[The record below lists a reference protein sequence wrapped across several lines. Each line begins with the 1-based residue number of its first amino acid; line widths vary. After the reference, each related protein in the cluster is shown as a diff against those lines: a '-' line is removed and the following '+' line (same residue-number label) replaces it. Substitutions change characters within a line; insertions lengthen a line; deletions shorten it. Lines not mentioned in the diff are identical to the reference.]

1 MPSIQIKR
9 GLEAAVKAY
18 ALKAGEFGFATDTS
32 VLYIGT
38 NGTAAGV
45 MPIKAVANGGAATTA
60 ATLATARKIG
70 LTGEIEGVGVA
81 FDGSKDI
88 TISTTITDGSVDKA
102 NLDADLQAAI
112 DAAGTALQKD
122 DITEGATNGTIA
134 VSGTDVKVHGLG
146 SAAYTDADAYDVAG
160 AADGVKA
167 AVVNTLTAADN
178 SVTVGGT
185 TTEKT
190 VAVKLDPAASN
201 KLTLSEAGLKVE
213 VPAAAEYT
221 IVKAET
227 ATEGYFAT
235 YTLTKDGVQA
245 GAAIDIPKDY
255 LVKSAS
261 IKTSTG
267 EDDPSG
273 FAQGVKYIDFV
284 INTKVGTGNEDHI
297 YLNVQDLVDVYTG
310 STGDIVSITIGEDNS
325 IKASVG
331 DGTITKVKLAEAVQ
345 TSLGLA
351 DTALQVA
358 DVAEGATNGTI
369 KVRDGEVAV
378 HGLGTAAY
386 ENKTAFD
393 AAGEAAK
400 VLGADGD
407 ADTKATVY
415 GARALAQKGVDA
427 AAAAE
432 AVADGKVASV
442 KAADKSIVVGGTTVA
457 PTVKVGVSTTAGNAL
472 ALDENGL
479 YVATPTSMAAG
490 QGIDI
495 TGNTISAKVVGGN
508 GLSLTDN
515 GITMA
520 IATDAT
526 PGAVKAD
533 GTTIVN
539 TAGVIS
545 VNNIDCGE
553 IG

>member
-32 VLYIGT
+32 ILYIGT

-70 LTGEIEGVGVA
+70 LTGEVEGAGVA

-88 TISTTITDGSVDKA
+88 TISTTIKNGSVDKA
-102 NLDADLQAAI
+102 ALDADLQAAI
-112 DAAGTALQKD
+112 DAAGTALQKA
-122 DITEGATNGTIA
+122 DIAEGATDGTISVDGA
-134 VSGTDVKVHGLG
+134 NVKVHGLG
-146 SAAYTDADAYDVAG
+146 SAAYTSSDAYDAAG
-160 AADGVKA
+160 AADAVKA
-167 AVVNTLTAADN
+167 AVVNTLGAGDN
-178 SVTVGGT
+178 SVTIGGT
-185 TTEKT
+185 ATART
-190 VAVKLDPAASN
+190 VVVKLDPAASN
-201 KLTLSEAGLKVE
+201 KLTLTDAGLKVE
-213 VPAAAEYT
+213 VPAAAEYE

-235 YTLTKDGVQA
+235 YTLMKDGTQA
-245 GAAIDIPKDY
+245 GASIDIPKDY

-261 IKTSTG
+261 IKASTG

-273 FAQGVKYIDFV
+273 FAAGVKYIDFV

-297 YLNVQDLVDVYTG
+297 YLNIQDLVDVYTG
-310 STGDIVSITIGEDNS
+310 SQGAEINVTIGADNS
-325 IKASVG
+325 IAASIVNGSIAKA
-331 DGTITKVKLAEAVQ
+331 KLAEAVQ

-351 DTALQVA
+351 DSALQVA

-369 KVRDGEVAV
+369 KVRDDEVAV

-386 ENKTAFD
+386 EAKTAFD

-400 VLGADGD
+400 VLGVDGD

-442 KAADKSIVVGGTTVA
+442 TATDKSIVVGGTAVA
-457 PTVKVGVSTTAGNAL
+457 PTVKVGVSTTGGNAL
-472 ALDENGL
+472 VLDENGL
-479 YVATPTSMAAG
+479 YVATSDSMETG

-495 TGNTISAKVVGGN
+495 TDNTISAKVVGGN
-508 GLSLTDN
+508 GLALTDN
-515 GITMA
+515 GITMNV
-520 IATDAT
+520 ATDAT
-526 PGAVKAD
+526 AGAVKAD
-533 GTTIVN
+533 GTTILN
-539 TAGVIS
+539 TSGVLSI
-545 VNNIDCGE
+545 NNIDCGE